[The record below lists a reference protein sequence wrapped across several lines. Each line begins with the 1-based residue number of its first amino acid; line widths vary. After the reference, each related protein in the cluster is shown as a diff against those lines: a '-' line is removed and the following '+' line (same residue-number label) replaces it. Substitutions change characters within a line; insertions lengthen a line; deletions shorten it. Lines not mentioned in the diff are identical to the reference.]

1 MKPGIVKLTAQIRE
15 KGAKASQELRGS
27 FSVPAVLYGPTVQ
40 ENILLAVGEVAVEK
54 ILNNPQLQFV
64 ELQAGDKT
72 YLSVIKNVDFHPIT
86 DRPLHIDFIL
96 LDDAHEVGVIVP
108 VKLKGTS
115 KGVTI
120 GGRLYQ
126 SVRQMRIKGLPNDL
140 PSIVE
145 IDITEMEIGNTVK
158 VKDLDLGNVTSLEP
172 KSTTI
177 VVVNPPKGG
186 AKNIKSDK

>member
-72 YLSVIKNVDFHPIT
+72 YLTVIKNVDFHPIT

>member
-1 MKPGIVKLTAQIRE
+1 MKPGIVKLTAQVRE
-15 KGAKASQELRGS
+15 KGAKASEELRGS

-96 LDDAHEVGVIVP
+96 LDDAHEVGVVVP

-120 GGRLYQ
+120 GGRLFQ

-140 PSIVE
+140 PSLIE
-145 IDITEMEIGNTVK
+145 INITEMEIGHTIK
-158 VKDLDLGNVTSLEP
+158 VKDLDLGNVKSMEP

-186 AKNIKSDK
+186 SKNIKAEA

>member
-40 ENILLAVGEVAVEK
+40 ENIVLAVGEVAVEK

-120 GGRLYQ
+120 GGRLFQ

-140 PSIVE
+140 PSIIE

-186 AKNIKSDK
+186 AKNIKAEK

>member
-40 ENILLAVGEVAVEK
+40 ENIVLAVGEVAVEK

-140 PSIVE
+140 PSIIE